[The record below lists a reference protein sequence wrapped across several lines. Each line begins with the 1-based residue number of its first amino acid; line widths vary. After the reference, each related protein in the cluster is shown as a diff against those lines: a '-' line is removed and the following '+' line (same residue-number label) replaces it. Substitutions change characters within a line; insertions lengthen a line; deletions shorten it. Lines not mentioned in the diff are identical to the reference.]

1 MKFLNYDSPF
11 MAFLR
16 KLVDYMLVG
25 ILWVITCIPVFTYGA
40 ATTAAL
46 LTLEISIRK
55 DGDGIWVTFW
65 KWFRKDFKEAT
76 LPWLLW
82 FPIQCIATANICLVY
97 QSQLAPWL
105 QVVIYVATGFLFCW
119 SQLWFGYLSKFDDR
133 IPVVLGN
140 TFRMIPEQ
148 HRSGNTDIPQSG
160 NSHCC
165 CGAVAVM
172 DASASNV
179 GSRQLSDVLR
189 FSHQKTVCQVPAQSR
204 RGCEFGRNPG
214 GSIAGLLS
222 AP

>member
-55 DGDGIWVTFW
+55 DGYGIWVTFW
-65 KWFRKDFKEAT
+65 KWFRKDFKEST
-76 LPWLLW
+76 LLWLLW
-82 FPIQCIATANICLVY
+82 FPIQCIATANIWLVY

-140 TFRMIPEQ
+140 TFRMI
-148 HRSGNTDIPQSG
+148 
-160 NSHCC
+160 
-165 CGAVAVM
+165 
-172 DASASNV
+172 
-179 GSRQLSDVLR
+179 L
-189 FSHQKTVCQVPAQSR
+189 
-204 RGCEFGRNPG
+204 
-214 GSIAGLLS
+214 GSIGRAILIFLNLVIHIVAAVLLLLWMS
-222 AP
+222 PLLLLVPGSYLACYASLIGKLFAKYLPKSGEEESSEEIPDET